1 MKEFDSIR
9 IVDKGGDSISF
20 EMTGNVAGSPYDT
33 IVFLL
38 RATSGLIAASAKDS
52 ADPQKVADVF
62 AKVFAKYVAK
72 DIRDGRVHQAED
84 GKEDAEREQEREN
97 KP

>member
-9 IVDKGGDSISF
+9 IVDKGGDSLSF

-52 ADPQKVADVF
+52 ADPQKVADC
-62 AKVFAKYVAK
+62 
-72 DIRDGRVHQAED
+72 RDFTFTWPEPDSCDCEFVVKGRGYDEIQTVSLNFS
-84 GKEDAEREQEREN
+84 K
-97 KP
+97 

>member
-9 IVDKGGDSISF
+9 VVDKGESISF

-38 RATSGLIAASAKDS
+38 RATSGLIAASAKED

-62 AKVFAKYVAK
+62 AKLFAKRIAQ
-72 DIRDGRVHQAED
+72 DIQDERDRRAED
-84 GKEDAEREQEREN
+84 GKENAEREQEREN